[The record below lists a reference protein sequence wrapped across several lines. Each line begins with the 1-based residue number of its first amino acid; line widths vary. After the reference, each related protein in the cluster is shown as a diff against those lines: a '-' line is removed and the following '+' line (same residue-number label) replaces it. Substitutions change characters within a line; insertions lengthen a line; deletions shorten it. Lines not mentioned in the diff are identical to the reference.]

1 MRCLLLGDG
10 IIDGLLIA
18 MHLDIYGDIT
28 YGIGMSL
35 IFAGT
40 AMKMGIFAYGILVWD
55 RKMQGILLFQLV
67 V

>member
-1 MRCLLLGDG
+1 
-10 IIDGLLIA
+10 

-40 AMKMGIFAYGILVWD
+40 DCHEKGDICLWHIGLGKKIQGILVPTS
-55 RKMQGILLFQLV
+55 GIIMIIRMGDILD
-67 V
+67 